1 MLTLVLSFLTGVI
14 FWFSLNA
21 AWPDHPVWNSVL
33 GVLGFIG
40 VAILVNLL
48 MRKRLEAIFN
58 DVQKSIMD
66 TQERLKRKVTMLQNK
81 MQGGPKLQAM
91 VEKEQAESI
100 REAIKILDRVDP
112 LKKWNVLA
120 IRQANTLRGQL
131 LFQIKDFAAADPFLD
146 KALVLDPLTLAMQMT
161 RWYKRGKMDEVTKA
175 FKKGIKRFKD
185 DKATLIYALYAWIL
199 VAEGR
204 QDEAVVVLDEGKT
217 KTENETLKQNWE
229 HLVNNRVKRFSNA
242 GLGEQWYA
250 LYLEQPK
257 AQQVRMQ
264 APFGGGPGMGGRRFR

>member
-1 MLTLVLSFLTGVI
+1 VLTLALSLLTGVI
-14 FWFSLNA
+14 FWFSLHA
-21 AWPDHPVWNSVL
+21 LWPGHPVWNSL
-33 GVLGFIG
+33 FGVLGFIG
-40 VAILVNLL
+40 VSVLINLL

-58 DVQKSIMD
+58 DVQKSILE

-81 MQGGPKLQAM
+81 MQGGPRLQAQ

-100 REAIKILDRVDP
+100 REAIGILDRVDP

-120 IRQANTLRGQL
+120 MRQANTLRGQL
-131 LFQIKDFAAADPFLD
+131 LFQIKDFEAADPFLD

-161 RWYKRGKMDEVTKA
+161 RWYRRGKMEEVSKA
-175 FKKGIKRFKD
+175 YKKGVKRFKD

-204 QDEAVVVLDEGKT
+204 VDEAVVVLDEGKT
-217 KTENETLKQNWE
+217 KTENETLKKNWE
-229 HLVNNRVKRFSNA
+229 HLANKRLKRFSNA

-250 LYLEQPK
+250 LYLEQPRTPQVK
-257 AQQVRMQ
+257 AQ
-264 APFGGGPGMGGRRFR
+264 APFGGGPGMGRRFR